1 MRRLLLSIA
10 AMLAAAGTA
19 FAQDATEAGVKV
31 SYHGFHSKAMRGT
44 LHYSVSLPS
53 GYATSGRRYPVVYF
67 LHGLPATSQAY
78 RGIAWLAQ
86 ALRKDG
92 RQAIVVGAQGV
103 RGNDTDGE
111 WLNWG
116 AGRNWETS
124 VAHELV
130 AQIDGRY
137 RTIASRRGRVLVGLS
152 AGGYGAALIGNHN
165 PDVFSVFQS
174 WSGYFEPTTPDGS
187 QTLDL
192 GSKKKNRYANLH
204 RLVPSTRHRFGPYY
218 RSTYFS
224 FYVGTDDGRFLY
236 DNQRLAR
243 EMHDYRIPHRFYRV
257 YSGGH
262 NMKLWQ
268 REAPAWLGRALQQ
281 AASPR

>member
-1 MRRLLLSIA
+1 MRRLLVAIA
-10 AMLAAAGTA
+10 LTATLVQTGAAHAA
-19 FAQDATEAGVKV
+19 
-31 SYHGFHSKAMRGT
+31 SYRSKALRGKV
-44 LHYSVSLPS
+44 HYSVYLPK
-53 GYATSGRRYPVVYF
+53 GYATSGERYPVIYF
-67 LHGLPATSQAY
+67 LHGLPAGGDAY
-78 RGIAWLAQ
+78 NRIGWVAQ
-86 ALRKDG
+86 AVRKAG
-92 RQAIVVGAQGV
+92 RKAIVVGAQGA
-103 RGNDTDGE
+103 RRNDPDPE
-111 WLNWG
+111 WLDWG
-116 AGRNWETS
+116 AGRNWETWVS
-124 VAHELV
+124 TELV
-130 AQIDGRY
+130 SRIDKRY
-137 RTIASRRGRVLVGLS
+137 RTIANRRGRVLIGLS

-218 RSTYFS
+218 RNTYFS

-236 DNQRLAR
+236 DNQRLAG
-243 EMHDYRIPHRFYRV
+243 EMHDYKVPHHFYRV

-268 REAPAWLGRALQQ
+268 HHAPTWLGRALQQ
-281 AASPR
+281 AAAPR